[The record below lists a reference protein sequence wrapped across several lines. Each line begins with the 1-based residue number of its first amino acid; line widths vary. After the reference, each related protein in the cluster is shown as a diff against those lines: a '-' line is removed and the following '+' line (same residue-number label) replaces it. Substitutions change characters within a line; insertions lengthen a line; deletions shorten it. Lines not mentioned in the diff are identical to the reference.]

1 MYMEQHIIRYV
12 DNLILLCFIILRE
25 LEEIEKM
32 LVKKC
37 KIGSTLANDMVVCF
51 KRIEKT
57 EHFCDLCEIHGCFV
71 DCKLS
76 YYLGIENIISNYMYI
91 PRNVI
96 KKV

>member
-1 MYMEQHIIRYV
+1 M
-12 DNLILLCFIILRE
+12 RE

-32 LVKKC
+32 LMKKC

-57 EHFCDLCEIHGCFV
+57 EHFCDLCGIPGCIV

-76 YYLGIENIISNYMYI
+76 YYLGI
-91 PRNVI
+91 
-96 KKV
+96 KKLSYFSFLYKNSFGEREKYVL

>member
-1 MYMEQHIIRYV
+1 
-12 DNLILLCFIILRE
+12 
-25 LEEIEKM
+25 M
-32 LVKKC
+32 LMKKY
-37 KIGSTLANDMVVCF
+37 KIGSTLANSMVVCF

-57 EHFCDLCEIHGCFV
+57 EHFCDLCGIPGCIV

>member
-1 MYMEQHIIRYV
+1 MEQHIIRYV

-57 EHFCDLCEIHGCFV
+57 EHFCDLCEIHGCIV